1 MEEDIQGA
9 SSGSN
14 PKTGGLKRLISK
26 SGSGLKKK
34 LQGSL
39 SAPATANNE
48 YKNETIEHNESKI
61 EAIENEE
68 LDEANSNADDE
79 TLEVVTDWIL
89 RFWVW
94 EVPC

>member
-1 MEEDIQGA
+1 MEDVQGA
-9 SSGSN
+9 SSVSN
-14 PKTGGLKRLISK
+14 PKSGLKRLISK

-61 EAIENEE
+61 ESIKNEE
-68 LDEANSNADDE
+68 IDSNSNSKTTTKLADRDMSPH
-79 TLEVVTDWIL
+79 DF
-89 RFWVW
+89 RG
-94 EVPC
+94 